1 MFHRCLGVIAL
12 LLLAGCSSFDVLNG
26 VTGSGHYEVIADITY
41 ADHGRGQLDIYLPTT
56 AAVAPPV
63 LVFFYGGSWREGS
76 RQDYEFVASELTR
89 AGIIVV
95 LPDYRRYPAVQ
106 FPTFVEDAA
115 DSVRFAR
122 AELGSRQIAHGDVYV
137 GGHSAGAHIA
147 ALLALSPDFLGDERA
162 SLAGFVGL
170 SGPYDF
176 LPLESSFLKSVFPA
190 SSRAESQPIAFAKNG
205 AGRVLLIHG
214 GADKTVAPGNSER
227 LADALA
233 RSDAAVSLK
242 IYPGVKH
249 ARVVAAL
256 ATPLSRLAPTAKDI
270 AAFLIEPES
279 ARPSL
284 DAPAQ

>member
-1 MFHRCLGVIAL
+1 ML

-26 VTGSGHYEVIADITY
+26 VTGSAHYTIINDIAY
-41 ADHGRGQLDIYLPTT
+41 ADHTRGQLDIYLPST
-56 AAVAPPV
+56 AEASPPV

-89 AGIIVV
+89 SGIIVV
-95 LPDYRRYPAVQ
+95 LPDYRLYPAVQ
-106 FPTFVEDAA
+106 FPTFVNDAA
-115 DSVRFAR
+115 NAVRFAR
-122 AELGSRQIAHGDVYV
+122 AELTRRQIQHGDVYV

-147 ALLALSPDFLGDERA
+147 ALLALSPDFLGEERA
-162 SLAGFVGL
+162 SLAGFIGL

-190 SSRAESQPIAFAKNG
+190 STRPQSQPIAFAQFG

-214 GADKTVAPGNSER
+214 GADTKVAPGNSER
-227 LADALA
+227 LAAALSATDAI
-233 RSDAAVSLK
+233 VSLK

-256 ATPLSRLAPTAKDI
+256 ATPLSRLAPTANDI
-270 AAFLIEPES
+270 AAFMREPVTT
-279 ARPSL
+279 RPSVN
-284 DAPAQ
+284 APGQ